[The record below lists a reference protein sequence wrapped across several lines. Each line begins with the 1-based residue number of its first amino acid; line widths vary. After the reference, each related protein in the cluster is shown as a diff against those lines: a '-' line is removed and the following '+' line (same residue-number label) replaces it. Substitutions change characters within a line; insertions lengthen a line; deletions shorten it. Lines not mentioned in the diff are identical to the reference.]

1 MIELGFHSDLPAPRG
16 PVSMASVMTNGIAA
30 VLLVPIGALVFGE
43 AITAIRVAGV
53 HLPFGVFLLQ
63 R

>member
-1 MIELGFHSDLPAPRG
+1 LI
-16 PVSMASVMTNGIAA
+16 
-30 VLLVPIGALVFGE
+30 PIGALVFGE

-53 HLPFGVFLLQ
+53 LLCLYGVFLLQ

>member
-1 MIELGFHSDLPAPRG
+1 
-16 PVSMASVMTNGIAA
+16 MTNGIAA

-43 AITAIRVAGV
+43 AVTAIRVAGV
-53 HLPFGVFLLQ
+53 ILCLFGVFLLQ